1 MALPKILP
9 LSKTV
14 HLPIADIDVKIYAF
28 TVKEEKTLLIS
39 RDFGDL
45 SLEENLIDLIRLKT
59 EGVNI
64 DDLCMSDMI
73 ILLVEILSIS
83 KTSTQDLS
91 FRCSNEVDG
100 KPCNT
105 RIDLKLDIANYNING
120 TSENHKMVQLD
131 DNTSVEL
138 VYPKYRVIAPIRKK
152 EQPTEEDISNI
163 YIDCIYAIYSGDD
176 MITDFTKEEI
186 TEWFNDLPGEYLHY
200 FVDFVQSMPSVTLS
214 YDVVCPK
221 CGNKRHFEA
230 VNILDFFTPD
240 TAE

>member
-9 LSKTV
+9 LSKVV
-14 HLPIADIDVKIYAF
+14 HLPIADIDVKVFAF
-28 TVKEEKTLLIS
+28 TVKEEKTILIS

-45 SLEENLIDLIRLKT
+45 SLEQNLVELIKLKT
-59 EGVNI
+59 EGCNV

-91 FRCSNEVDG
+91 FRCSNEVNG
-100 KPCNT
+100 QPCGT
-105 RIDLKLDIANYNING
+105 RIDLKLDISNYEING
-120 TSENHKMVQLD
+120 KSENHKMIQLD
-131 DNTSVEL
+131 ENTSVEL
-138 VYPKYRVIAPIRKK
+138 TYPKYKVIEPIRRK
-152 EQPTEEDISNI
+152 ENPTEEDISNV
-163 YIDCIYAIYSGDD
+163 YIDCIYAIYSGED

-186 TEWFNDLPGEYLHY
+186 TEWFNDLPGEYLQH
-200 FVDFVQSMPSVTLS
+200 FVDFVQTMPTVTLS

-221 CGNKRHFEA
+221 CGNSRHFEA
-230 VNILDFFTPD
+230 VNILDFFTPA

>member
-14 HLPIADIDVKIYAF
+14 HLPIADIDVKVYAF
-28 TVKEEKTLLIS
+28 TVKEEKNLLIS
-39 RDFGDL
+39 RDFGEI
-45 SLEENLIDLIRLKT
+45 SLENNLVELIKSKT
-59 EGVNI
+59 EGV
-64 DDLCMSDMI
+64 DVDTLCMSDLI

-91 FRCSNEVDG
+91 FRCTNEVNG
-100 KPCNT
+100 EPCNT
-105 RIDLKLDIANYNING
+105 RIDIRLDIADYKING
-120 TSENHKMVQLD
+120 TSENHKLVQLNE
-131 DNTSVEL
+131 NTSVEL
-138 VYPKYRVIAPIRKK
+138 VYPKYNVVAPIRRK
-152 EQPTEEDISNI
+152 ETPTEEDISNV

-200 FVDFVQSMPSVTLS
+200 FVDFVQSMPSITLT
-214 YDVVCPK
+214 YDVECPK

>member
-14 HLPIADIDVKIYAF
+14 HLPIADIDVKVYAF

-131 DNTSVEL
+131 DNTTVEL